1 MSKKQNLSVREQQL
15 ISEAHRMLSETIE
28 KTPTLD
34 NLELNEGW
42 FSSIAD
48 WATGGNYSA
57 AAKEIEAGGK
67 GKWAQAAAVMIR
79 QSVDLGPIV
88 YNELKEKVN
97 DGLKTTT
104 EALDEITEEKTKNF
118 FEKSI
123 KDSASRIAAAQE
135 KEMLRIQKAVV
146 KRVEAANNQGD
157 EGADNKLSENAV
169 KGYVNLIVNA
179 AMLGALKMNLK

>member
-15 ISEAHRMLSETIE
+15 ISEARRMLAETIE
-28 KTPTLD
+28 KTPDTNSLQ
-34 NLELNEGW
+34 LNEGW
-42 FSSIAD
+42 FSNFAD

-57 AAKEIEAGGK
+57 AAKEIESGGK
-67 GKWAQAAAVMIR
+67 GKWSSGAAIMIR
-79 QSVDLGPIV
+79 QTVDLGPIV
-88 YNELKEKVN
+88 YNELKAAVN
-97 DGLKTTT
+97 EGLKTTN
-104 EALDEITEEKTKNF
+104 EALGEITEEKTKNF
-118 FEKSI
+118 FEKAI